1 MLPAIPENLVEKF
14 EVHAM
19 SKSAP
24 QNDTVDGISQFNISD
39 EIGQAERTKPWPSG
53 IHARTLLKKS
63 DLRVVLI
70 AMEKGAKMNEHHADG
85 TISLQ
90 PVKGQIRVR
99 TMGEAHE
106 LQVGQLFTL
115 DASIKHDVE
124 SLDDSAFLLTIAWPT
139 DQQLRAIPHRGY
151 GS

>member
-1 MLPAIPENLVEKF
+1 MPE
-14 EVHAM
+14 
-19 SKSAP
+19 SIP
-24 QNDTVDGISQFNISD
+24 QNNVVDALSQFDLND
-39 EIGQAERTKPWPSG
+39 EIGQSERMKPWPSG
-53 IHARTLLKKS
+53 IHARTLLKKP

-85 TISLQ
+85 TISVH
-90 PVKGQIRVR
+90 PVKGKIRVR
-99 TMGEAHE
+99 TMGGAHE
-106 LQVGQLFTL
+106 LQAGQLFTL
-115 DASIKHDVE
+115 AASIKHDVE

>member
-1 MLPAIPENLVEKF
+1 
-14 EVHAM
+14 M
-19 SKSAP
+19 SESTP
-24 QNDTVDGISQFNISD
+24 QNNVVDGLSEFDLND
-39 EIGQAERTKPWPSG
+39 EIAESEQKKPWPSG
-53 IHARTLLKKS
+53 IHARTLLKRP

-85 TISLQ
+85 TISVQ

-99 TMGEAHE
+99 TMGGAHE
-106 LQVGQLFTL
+106 LQAGQLFTL
-115 DASIKHDVE
+115 GASIKHDVE